1 MAGEMQS
8 NESFLLSYIATKI
21 GSTTTYSEV
30 TYPSVQ
36 SVKL

>member
-21 GSTTTYSEV
+21 GSTYSEV

>member
-21 GSTTTYSEV
+21 GSTTYSEV